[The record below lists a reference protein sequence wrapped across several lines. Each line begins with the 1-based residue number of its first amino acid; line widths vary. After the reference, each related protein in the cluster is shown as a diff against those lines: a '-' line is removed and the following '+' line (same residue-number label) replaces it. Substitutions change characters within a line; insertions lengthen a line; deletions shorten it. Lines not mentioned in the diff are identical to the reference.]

1 MEYTVESIDPM
12 ALGMAR
18 DVLSI
23 YPMTPRDA
31 FGTRRGV
38 PVRTMGKAK
47 QFETAMGSSRGF
59 SLIELLIV
67 VAIILII
74 AGIAIPNLLRSK
86 MAANDA
92 SAVES
97 IHAMLTAASVYY
109 TTYDN
114 GYPPSATVMGPTT
127 LATCNLAGLIDPL
140 LANSPNQKSGY
151 TVTYTGQEGTVNAPT
166 GCAAPGFN
174 GFLIAAVPIT
184 TGETGARSF
193 CTEEDGVIHVDVNG
207 GAIGS
212 DTVCSALP
220 ILATGD

>member
-1 MEYTVESIDPM
+1 MSNTKKIEN
-12 ALGMAR
+12 AAG
-18 DVLSI
+18 
-23 YPMTPRDA
+23 
-31 FGTRRGV
+31 GN
-38 PVRTMGKAK
+38 
-47 QFETAMGSSRGF
+47 RGF

-97 IHAMLTAASVYY
+97 IHAILTASSLYY

-114 GYPPSATVMGPTT
+114 GYPPSAAVMGPTA

-140 LANSPNQKSGY
+140 LANAPNQKSGY
-151 TVTYTGQEGTVNAPT
+151 TVTYSGQEGTVNPPT

-184 TGETGARSF
+184 TGITGARSF

-207 GAIGS
+207 GAISS
-212 DTVCSALP
+212 DAICSALP